1 MPSLASHRHIR
12 AERNRFRRAQ
22 DGRAWSVKD
31 LPKFYYHKNFS
42 DILSGLR
49 QDLALLLDPQSLAFI
64 HAFENLPF
72 AAQCAYVRLC
82 GRKGRVFDI
91 ARLDYPE
98 IPSLS
103 EQFDCLSQAK
113 FVHTVTSND
122 TPDYFSTLPKT
133 ELTHLMSAHLCPT
146 AFKKSWK
153 KDRLLS
159 IAKDKIKFEDLKISE
174 NVWVQGRTRTLDYL
188 LYLHSGRIENGL
200 QNLALRDMGLVK
212 TPKSNRK
219 YGERFE
225 SLESARS
232 AWFYARRL
240 QTARKQSDNELTNTD
255 HTIDNWP
262 VAQCARSQIDRD
274 KLLHQIGR
282 AFERQNRLD
291 GALGVY
297 AHADSE
303 LCNERV
309 IRLRYKEGDIDW
321 VQSRLEQI
329 IDNPISDNEHTFAQD
344 FYARKFHKKRTSSV
358 TDMLRSAET
367 ITLDEAFKHQPE
379 KAAAQYLKSQDVTV
393 FRSENRPWR
402 TLFGLLFWD
411 ELFPEIHGTT
421 LNPSLL
427 NGCFYSENKNMIETT
442 LAELSSPHLIM
453 IKLLKT
459 LTTHYGIRQRVFR
472 WGSRDLDR
480 IQALIQTAPQPALA
494 NMLRLM
500 TQNWQDTKDGFPDL
514 MVIENDE
521 CRFVEVKSQG
531 DVIRRNQLTRLKQL
545 KKAGF
550 QASILQINWAIDPN
564 QTYVVVDVETT
575 GGRPGLHRVTEIG
588 AVKIRGG
595 KIIEEW
601 SSLINPQRS
610 IPAHITR
617 LTGISQQMVANAPV
631 FAEIVDSFETFT
643 GDAIFAAHNVNFDY
657 GFISA
662 EFQMVDRRF
671 RHPKICTCASMRKLY
686 PGHRSYSL
694 KNLCRDFNISL
705 ESHHRALCDAKAAA
719 ELLFL
724 VNDRRLENQQL
735 TDA

>member
-1 MPSLASHRHIR
+1 
-12 AERNRFRRAQ
+12 
-22 DGRAWSVKD
+22 
-31 LPKFYYHKNFS
+31 
-42 DILSGLR
+42 
-49 QDLALLLDPQSLAFI
+49 
-64 HAFENLPF
+64 
-72 AAQCAYVRLC
+72 
-82 GRKGRVFDI
+82 
-91 ARLDYPE
+91 
-98 IPSLS
+98 
-103 EQFDCLSQAK
+103 
-113 FVHTVTSND
+113 
-122 TPDYFSTLPKT
+122 
-133 ELTHLMSAHLCPT
+133 
-146 AFKKSWK
+146 
-153 KDRLLS
+153 
-159 IAKDKIKFEDLKISE
+159 
-174 NVWVQGRTRTLDYL
+174 
-188 LYLHSGRIENGL
+188 
-200 QNLALRDMGLVK
+200 
-212 TPKSNRK
+212 
-219 YGERFE
+219 
-225 SLESARS
+225 
-232 AWFYARRL
+232 
-240 QTARKQSDNELTNTD
+240 
-255 HTIDNWP
+255 
-262 VAQCARSQIDRD
+262 
-274 KLLHQIGR
+274 
-282 AFERQNRLD
+282 
-291 GALGVY
+291 
-297 AHADSE
+297 
-303 LCNERV
+303 
-309 IRLRYKEGDIDW
+309 
-321 VQSRLEQI
+321 
-329 IDNPISDNEHTFAQD
+329 
-344 FYARKFHKKRTSSV
+344 
-358 TDMLRSAET
+358 
-367 ITLDEAFKHQPE
+367 
-379 KAAAQYLKSQDVTV
+379 
-393 FRSENRPWR
+393 
-402 TLFGLLFWD
+402 
-411 ELFPEIHGTT
+411 
-421 LNPSLL
+421 
-427 NGCFYSENKNMIETT
+427 
-442 LAELSSPHLIM
+442 
-453 IKLLKT
+453 
-459 LTTHYGIRQRVFR
+459 
-472 WGSRDLDR
+472 
-480 IQALIQTAPQPALA
+480 
-494 NMLRLM
+494 M